1 MELGV
6 RGHLDLL
13 FATCGSERER
23 ERGGALMKWLREMKR
38 ECQAAAAAALAFTGV
53 AGNSRRR
60 EARNCAMLLIYI
72 FIRISCSFKNKK

>member
-23 ERGGALMKWLREMKR
+23 ERALMKWFREMKR

-60 EARNCAMLLIYI
+60 EVRNCAMLLIYI
-72 FIRISCSFKNKK
+72 FIRINCSFKNKK